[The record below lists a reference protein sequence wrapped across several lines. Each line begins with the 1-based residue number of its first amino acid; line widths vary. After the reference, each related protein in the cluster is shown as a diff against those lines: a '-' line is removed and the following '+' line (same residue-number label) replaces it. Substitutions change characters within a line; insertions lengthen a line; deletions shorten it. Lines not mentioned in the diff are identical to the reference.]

1 MSRYISANDVLWL
14 LCGDHIHVSGAAR
27 GYLFQGYVAL
37 WPALK
42 TSPFAPAISP
52 SSVNP
57 GVRRPPGRL
66 FLSVELKNE
75 ILRNMKYIG
84 PQIFSWGD
92 DHRQIID
99 LSTAGEVK
107 IHMVDNTIIMLERLN
122 PNPQHNE
129 FMMVAEWC
137 QWAME
142 RDGLQENLQKNLYK
156 ILEENLPASR
166 IENRA
171 EALRRMKECLIT
183 RRSMLNLSNL
193 GLTSLPENLPPHLI
207 EFYCSKNV
215 LTALPKVMPKW
226 LLVLDCTDNVLILLP
241 KVQPSKLMVLNC
253 YDNCIIW
260 LPELSTNLR
269 VINCSENFLQF
280 LPPSMPQYLYK
291 LSCAGNNINSIP
303 DEMLENLT
311 RLKVFD
317 CSSNDLI
324 SAPRLPPKLIIYY
337 CGENQFKTVPVPQ
350 PRSLKVFSCNG
361 NPWDKDNLPTLLK
374 AVEGLKNQ
382 EGLEELLDF
391 LHKEC
396 QLKLEKL
403 EKLEDLDD
411 LMVLELLDDPVLLE
425 RVKVQEDL
433 ELLNQQ
439 LGLLNLERQQDSQPV
454 NQHSEHEPESASR
467 VKRDLS
473 EVEFESTMKRKRF
486 M

>member
-1 MSRYISANDVLWL
+1 MASIKDIR
-14 LCGDHIHVSGAAR
+14 
-27 GYLFQGYVAL
+27 
-37 WPALK
+37 
-42 TSPFAPAISP
+42 PFAPGIPP

-57 GVRRPPGRL
+57 GVRPPGQF
-66 FLSVELKNE
+66 FLPVELKNE

-107 IHMVDNTIIMLERLN
+107 IHMVDNTIITLERLN

-142 RDGLQENLQKNLYK
+142 RDGLQENLQKNLYEILEENQQNK
-156 ILEENLPASR
+156 QSEIPQEDLKESLEEIKENILEENLPASR

-396 QLKLEKL
+396 QMKLEKL

-411 LMVLELLDDPVLLE
+411 
-425 RVKVQEDL
+425 
-433 ELLNQQ
+433 
-439 LGLLNLERQQDSQPV
+439 
-454 NQHSEHEPESASR
+454 
-467 VKRDLS
+467 
-473 EVEFESTMKRKRF
+473 
-486 M
+486 

>member
-1 MSRYISANDVLWL
+1 MASFKDI
-14 LCGDHIHVSGAAR
+14 C
-27 GYLFQGYVAL
+27 
-37 WPALK
+37 
-42 TSPFAPAISP
+42 PFAPAIPP
-52 SSVNP
+52 SSVNT
-57 GVRRPPGRL
+57 GVRRPPRRL
-66 FLSVELKNE
+66 FLSVELKNQ
-75 ILRNMKYIG
+75 ILQNMKYLS
-84 PQIFSWGD
+84 PQKFSWGD
-92 DHRQIID
+92 APWQIID
-99 LSTAGEVK
+99 LSIAGKVN
-107 IHMVDNTIIMLERLN
+107 IQVDNNTIITLGTPL
-122 PNPQHNE
+122 NPQHNE

-142 RDGLQENLQKNLYK
+142 REGLQENLQKKLHDV
-156 ILEENLPASR
+156 LEENQSASQ
-166 IENRA
+166 IEDRA

-183 RRSMLNLSNL
+183 RQSMLDLSNL

-207 EFYCSKNV
+207 EFNCSRNV
-215 LTALPKVMPKW
+215 LTALPEVMPKG
-226 LLVLDCTDNVLILLP
+226 LRVLECMENFLILLP
-241 KVQPSKLMVLNC
+241 KVQPPKLMVLKC
-253 YDNCIIW
+253 YENYIIW

-324 SAPRLPPKLIIYY
+324 SSPRLPPKLIIYY
-337 CGENQFKTVPVPQ
+337 CGENQFKTVRVPQ
-350 PRSLKVFSCNG
+350 PQSLKVFDCNG

-382 EGLEELLDF
+382 QGLEDLLDFLRKEGQIDLEGLEE
-391 LHKEC
+391 
-396 QLKLEKL
+396 
-403 EKLEDLDD
+403 LEDLDD
-411 LMVLELLDDPVLLE
+411 LMDLEFLDDPELLE

-439 LGLLNLERQQDSQPV
+439 LGLLSLERQQDSQPV
-454 NQHSEHEPESASR
+454 NQQSEHEPEPASR

>member
-1 MSRYISANDVLWL
+1 MASFKDI
-14 LCGDHIHVSGAAR
+14 C
-27 GYLFQGYVAL
+27 
-37 WPALK
+37 
-42 TSPFAPAISP
+42 PFAPAIPP

-57 GVRRPPGRL
+57 DVRRPPGRL
-66 FLSVELKNE
+66 FLSVELKNQ
-75 ILRNMKYIG
+75 ILQNMKYLS
-84 PQIFSWGD
+84 PQKFSWGD
-92 DHRQIID
+92 APWQIID
-99 LSTAGEVK
+99 LSIAGKVN
-107 IHMVDNTIIMLERLN
+107 IQVDNNTIITLGTRLN
-122 PNPQHNE
+122 QQHNE
-129 FMMVAEWC
+129 FMMVAKWCEWAI
-137 QWAME
+137 QQ
-142 RDGLQENLQKNLYK
+142 DGLQENLQKNLYE

-241 KVQPSKLMVLNC
+241 KVQPSKLMVLKC
-253 YDNCIIW
+253 YENCIIW

-324 SAPRLPPKLIIYY
+324 SSPRLPPKLIIYY
-337 CGENQFKTVPVPQ
+337 CGENKFKTVQVPQ
-350 PRSLKVFSCNG
+350 PQSLKVFDCNG

-374 AVEGLKNQ
+374 AVEGLKKQ
-382 EGLEELLDF
+382 QGLKDLLDF
-391 LHKEC
+391 LHKE
-396 QLKLEKL
+396 
-403 EKLEDLDD
+403 
-411 LMVLELLDDPVLLE
+411 
-425 RVKVQEDL
+425 
-433 ELLNQQ
+433 
-439 LGLLNLERQQDSQPV
+439 G
-454 NQHSEHEPESASR
+454 
-467 VKRDLS
+467 
-473 EVEFESTMKRKRF
+473 
-486 M
+486 

>member
-1 MSRYISANDVLWL
+1 MASIKDIR
-14 LCGDHIHVSGAAR
+14 
-27 GYLFQGYVAL
+27 
-37 WPALK
+37 
-42 TSPFAPAISP
+42 PFAPGIPP

-57 GVRRPPGRL
+57 GVRPPGQF
-66 FLSVELKNE
+66 FLPVELKNE

-107 IHMVDNTIIMLERLN
+107 IHMVDNTIITLERLN

-142 RDGLQENLQKNLYK
+142 RDGLQENLQKNLYEILEENQQNK
-156 ILEENLPASR
+156 QSEIPQEDLKESLEEIKENILEENLPASR

-241 KVQPSKLMVLNC
+241 KVQPSKLMVLKC
-253 YDNCIIW
+253 YENCIIW

-291 LSCAGNNINSIP
+291 LSCAGNNIHSIP

-337 CGENQFKTVPVPQ
+337 CGENKFKTVQVPQ
-350 PRSLKVFSCNG
+350 PQSLK
-361 NPWDKDNLPTLLK
+361 DLL
-374 AVEGLKNQ
+374 G
-382 EGLEELLDF
+382 F
-391 LHKEC
+391 LHKEG
-396 QLKLEKL
+396 QMKLEKL

-411 LMVLELLDDPVLLE
+411 LMDLELLDDPVLLE

-439 LGLLNLERQQDSQPV
+439 LGLLILERQQDSQPV

>member
-1 MSRYISANDVLWL
+1 MDATTIISLFILGSILVTSSILLSSFSSRLGIPILVIFLAIGMLAGVDGVGGIPFDNYPFAYMVSNLALAIIL
-14 LCGDHIHVSGAAR
+14 LDGGMRTQASSFR
-27 GYLFQGYVAL
+27 VAL
-37 WPALK
+37 GPALSLA
-42 TSPFAPAISP
+42 TL
-52 SSVNP
+52 
-57 GVRRPPGRL
+57 GV
-66 FLSVELKNE
+66 
-75 ILRNMKYIG
+75 
-84 PQIFSWGD
+84 
-92 DHRQIID
+92 
-99 LSTAGEVK
+99 
-107 IHMVDNTIIMLERLN
+107 
-122 PNPQHNE
+122 
-129 FMMVAEWC
+129 
-137 QWAME
+137 
-142 RDGLQENLQKNLYK
+142 
-156 ILEENLPASR
+156 
-166 IENRA
+166 
-171 EALRRMKECLIT
+171 LIT
-183 RRSMLNLSNL
+183 SGLTGMMAAWLFNLDLIEGLLIGAIVGSTDAAAVFSLRRSMLNLSNL

-241 KVQPSKLMVLNC
+241 KVQPSKLMVLKC
-253 YDNCIIW
+253 YENCIIW

-291 LSCAGNNINSIP
+291 LSCAGNNIHSIP

-337 CGENQFKTVPVPQ
+337 CGENKFKTVQVPQ
-350 PRSLKVFSCNG
+350 PQSLKVFDCNG
-361 NPWDKDNLPTLLK
+361 NPWDKDNLPTLFK
-374 AVEGLKNQ
+374 AVEGLKKQ
-382 EGLEELLDF
+382 QGLKDLLGF
-391 LHKEC
+391 LHKEG
-396 QLKLEKL
+396 QMKLEKL

-411 LMVLELLDDPVLLE
+411 LMDLELLDDPVLLE

-439 LGLLNLERQQDSQPV
+439 LGLLILERQQDSQPV

>member
-1 MSRYISANDVLWL
+1 MASIKDIR
-14 LCGDHIHVSGAAR
+14 
-27 GYLFQGYVAL
+27 
-37 WPALK
+37 
-42 TSPFAPAISP
+42 PFAPGIPP

-57 GVRRPPGRL
+57 GVRPPGQF
-66 FLSVELKNE
+66 FLPVELKNE

-107 IHMVDNTIIMLERLN
+107 IHMVDNTIITLERLN

-142 RDGLQENLQKNLYK
+142 RDGLQENLQKNLYEILEENQQNK
-156 ILEENLPASR
+156 QSEIPQEDLKESLEEIKENILEENLPASR

-183 RRSMLNLSNL
+183 RQSMLNLSNL

-215 LTALPKVMPKW
+215 LTALPKV
-226 LLVLDCTDNVLILLP
+226 
-241 KVQPSKLMVLNC
+241 QPPKLMVLKC
-253 YDNCIIW
+253 YENCIIW

-291 LSCAGNNINSIP
+291 LSCAGNNIHSIP

-337 CGENQFKTVPVPQ
+337 CGENKFKTVQVPQ
-350 PRSLKVFSCNG
+350 PQSLKVFDCNG
-361 NPWDKDNLPTLLK
+361 NPWDKDNLPTLFK
-374 AVEGLKNQ
+374 AVEGLKKQ
-382 EGLEELLDF
+382 QGLKDLLGF
-391 LHKEC
+391 LHKEG
-396 QLKLEKL
+396 QMKLEKL

-411 LMVLELLDDPVLLE
+411 LMDLELLDDPVLLE

-439 LGLLNLERQQDSQPV
+439 LGLLILERQQDSQPV

>member
-1 MSRYISANDVLWL
+1 MASFKD
-14 LCGDHIHVSGAAR
+14 IH
-27 GYLFQGYVAL
+27 
-37 WPALK
+37 
-42 TSPFAPAISP
+42 PFAPAISP

-142 RDGLQENLQKNLYK
+142 RDGLQENLQKNLYEILEENQQNK
-156 ILEENLPASR
+156 QSEIPQEDLKESLEEIKVNILEENLPASR

-215 LTALPKVMPKW
+215 LTALPKV
-226 LLVLDCTDNVLILLP
+226 
-241 KVQPSKLMVLNC
+241 QPSKLMVLNC

-269 VINCSENFLQF
+269 VINCSANFLQF

-291 LSCAGNNINSIP
+291 LSCAGNNIHSIP

-324 SAPRLPPKLIIYY
+324 SSPRLPPKLIIYY
-337 CGENQFKTVPVPQ
+337 CGENNFKTVQVPQ
-350 PRSLKVFSCNG
+350 PQSLKVFDCNG

-374 AVEGLKNQ
+374 AVEGLKKQ
-382 EGLEELLDF
+382 QGLKDLLGF
-391 LHKEC
+391 LHKEG
-396 QLKLEKL
+396 QMKLEKL

-411 LMVLELLDDPVLLE
+411 LMDLELLDDPVLLE

-439 LGLLNLERQQDSQPV
+439 LGLLSLERQQDSQPV
-454 NQHSEHEPESASR
+454 NQHSEHEPEPASR

-473 EVEFESTMKRKRF
+473 EVDSESTMKRKRF

>member
-1 MSRYISANDVLWL
+1 MASIKDIR
-14 LCGDHIHVSGAAR
+14 
-27 GYLFQGYVAL
+27 
-37 WPALK
+37 
-42 TSPFAPAISP
+42 PFAPGIPHLPLTRAYAHQ
-52 SSVNP
+52 
-57 GVRRPPGRL
+57 GQF
-66 FLSVELKNE
+66 FLPVELKNE

-107 IHMVDNTIIMLERLN
+107 IHMVDNTIITLERLN

-142 RDGLQENLQKNLYK
+142 RDGLQENLQKPVRNPEENQQNKQSEIPQEDLK
-156 ILEENLPASR
+156 ESLEEIKENITEENLPASR

-183 RRSMLNLSNL
+183 RRSMLNLSNP

-226 LLVLDCTDNVLILLP
+226 LLVLDCTDNILILLP

-374 AVEGLKNQ
+374 AVEGLKTGGGSGGAF
-382 EGLEELLDF
+382 GL

-411 LMVLELLDDPVLLE
+411 LMVLELWMTRYSE
-425 RVKVQEDL
+425 RVKVQED
-433 ELLNQQ
+433 
-439 LGLLNLERQQDSQPV
+439 RS
-454 NQHSEHEPESASR
+454 S
-467 VKRDLS
+467 
-473 EVEFESTMKRKRF
+473 
-486 M
+486 

>member
-1 MSRYISANDVLWL
+1 MASIKDIR
-14 LCGDHIHVSGAAR
+14 
-27 GYLFQGYVAL
+27 
-37 WPALK
+37 
-42 TSPFAPAISP
+42 PFAPGIPP

-57 GVRRPPGRL
+57 GVRPPGQF
-66 FLSVELKNE
+66 FLPVELKNE

-107 IHMVDNTIIMLERLN
+107 IHMVDNTIITLERLN

-142 RDGLQENLQKNLYK
+142 RDGLQENLQKNLYE

-183 RRSMLNLSNL
+183 RQSMLNLSNL

-241 KVQPSKLMVLNC
+241 KVQPSKLMVLKC
-253 YDNCIIW
+253 YENCIIW

-291 LSCAGNNINSIP
+291 LSCAGNNIHSIP

-337 CGENQFKTVPVPQ
+337 CGENKFKTVQVPQ
-350 PRSLKVFSCNG
+350 PQSLKVFDCNG
-361 NPWDKDNLPTLLK
+361 NPWDKDNLPTLFK
-374 AVEGLKNQ
+374 AVEGLKKQ
-382 EGLEELLDF
+382 QGLKDLLGF
-391 LHKEC
+391 LHKEG
-396 QLKLEKL
+396 QMKLEKL

-411 LMVLELLDDPVLLE
+411 LMDLELLDDPVLLE

>member
-1 MSRYISANDVLWL
+1 MASIKDIR
-14 LCGDHIHVSGAAR
+14 
-27 GYLFQGYVAL
+27 
-37 WPALK
+37 
-42 TSPFAPAISP
+42 PFAPGIPP

-57 GVRRPPGRL
+57 GVRPPGQF
-66 FLSVELKNE
+66 FLPVELKNE

-107 IHMVDNTIIMLERLN
+107 IHMVDNTIITLERLN

-142 RDGLQENLQKNLYK
+142 RDGLQENLQKNLYE

-241 KVQPSKLMVLNC
+241 KVQPSKLMVLKC
-253 YDNCIIW
+253 YENCIIW

-291 LSCAGNNINSIP
+291 LSCAGNNIHSIP

-337 CGENQFKTVPVPQ
+337 CGENKFKTVQVPQ
-350 PRSLKVFSCNG
+350 PQSLKVFDCNG
-361 NPWDKDNLPTLLK
+361 NPWDKDNLPTLFK
-374 AVEGLKNQ
+374 AVEGLKKQ
-382 EGLEELLDF
+382 QGLKDLLGF
-391 LHKEC
+391 LHKEG
-396 QLKLEKL
+396 QMKLEKL

-411 LMVLELLDDPVLLE
+411 LMDLELLDDPVLLE

-439 LGLLNLERQQDSQPV
+439 LGLLILERQQDSQPV

>member
-1 MSRYISANDVLWL
+1 MASFKDI
-14 LCGDHIHVSGAAR
+14 C
-27 GYLFQGYVAL
+27 
-37 WPALK
+37 
-42 TSPFAPAISP
+42 PFAPAIPP
-52 SSVNP
+52 SSVNT
-57 GVRRPPGRL
+57 GVRRPPRRL
-66 FLSVELKNE
+66 FLSVELKNQ
-75 ILRNMKYIG
+75 ILQNMKYLS
-84 PQIFSWGD
+84 PQKFSWGD
-92 DHRQIID
+92 APWQIID
-99 LSTAGEVK
+99 LSIAGKVN
-107 IHMVDNTIIMLERLN
+107 IQVDNNTIITLGTPL
-122 PNPQHNE
+122 NPQHNE

-142 RDGLQENLQKNLYK
+142 REGLQENLQKKLHDVLEENRQNKQSEIPQEDLK
-156 ILEENLPASR
+156 ERLKEIKEDILEENQSASQ
-166 IENRA
+166 IEDRA

-183 RRSMLNLSNL
+183 RQSMLDLSNL

-207 EFYCSKNV
+207 EFNCSRNV
-215 LTALPKVMPKW
+215 LTALPEVMPKG
-226 LLVLDCTDNVLILLP
+226 LRVLECMENFLILLP
-241 KVQPSKLMVLNC
+241 KVQPPKLMVLKC
-253 YDNCIIW
+253 YENYIIW

-291 LSCAGNNINSIP
+291 LSCAGNNIHSIP

-324 SAPRLPPKLIIYY
+324 SSPRLPPKLIIYY
-337 CGENQFKTVPVPQ
+337 CGENKFKTVQVPQ
-350 PRSLKVFSCNG
+350 PQSLK
-361 NPWDKDNLPTLLK
+361 DLL
-374 AVEGLKNQ
+374 G
-382 EGLEELLDF
+382 F
-391 LHKEC
+391 LHKEG
-396 QLKLEKL
+396 QMKL

-411 LMVLELLDDPVLLE
+411 LMDLELLDDPVLLE

-439 LGLLNLERQQDSQPV
+439 LGLLSLERQQDSQPV

-473 EVEFESTMKRKRF
+473 EVDSESTMKRKRF

>member
-1 MSRYISANDVLWL
+1 MASFKDI
-14 LCGDHIHVSGAAR
+14 C
-27 GYLFQGYVAL
+27 
-37 WPALK
+37 
-42 TSPFAPAISP
+42 PFAPAIPP
-52 SSVNP
+52 SSVNT
-57 GVRRPPGRL
+57 GVRRPPRRL
-66 FLSVELKNE
+66 FLSVELKNQ
-75 ILRNMKYIG
+75 ILQNMKYLS
-84 PQIFSWGD
+84 PQKFSWGD
-92 DHRQIID
+92 APWQIID
-99 LSTAGEVK
+99 LSIAGKVN
-107 IHMVDNTIIMLERLN
+107 IQVDNNTIITLGTPL
-122 PNPQHNE
+122 NPQHNE

-142 RDGLQENLQKNLYK
+142 REGLQENLQKKLHDVLEENRQNKQSEIPQEDLK
-156 ILEENLPASR
+156 ERLKEIKEDILEENQSASQ
-166 IENRA
+166 IEDRA

-183 RRSMLNLSNL
+183 RQSMLDLSNL

-207 EFYCSKNV
+207 EFNCSRNV
-215 LTALPKVMPKW
+215 LTALPEVMPKG
-226 LLVLDCTDNVLILLP
+226 LRVLECMENFLILLP
-241 KVQPSKLMVLNC
+241 KVQPPKLMVLKC
-253 YDNCIIW
+253 YENYIIW

-303 DEMLENLT
+303 DEVLENLT

-317 CSSNDLI
+317 
-324 SAPRLPPKLIIYY
+324 
-337 CGENQFKTVPVPQ
+337 
-350 PRSLKVFSCNG
+350 CNG

-382 EGLEELLDF
+382 QGLEDLLDFLRKEGQIDLEGLEE
-391 LHKEC
+391 
-396 QLKLEKL
+396 
-403 EKLEDLDD
+403 LEDLDD
-411 LMVLELLDDPVLLE
+411 LMDLEFLDDPELLE

-439 LGLLNLERQQDSQPV
+439 LGLLSLERQQDSQPV

-473 EVEFESTMKRKRF
+473 EVDSESTMKRKRF

>member
-1 MSRYISANDVLWL
+1 MASFKDI
-14 LCGDHIHVSGAAR
+14 C
-27 GYLFQGYVAL
+27 
-37 WPALK
+37 
-42 TSPFAPAISP
+42 PFAPAIPP
-52 SSVNP
+52 SSVNT

-66 FLSVELKNE
+66 FLSVELKNQ
-75 ILRNMKYIG
+75 ILQNMKYLS
-84 PQIFSWGD
+84 PQKFSWGD
-92 DHRQIID
+92 APWQIID
-99 LSTAGEVK
+99 LSIAGKVN
-107 IHMVDNTIIMLERLN
+107 IQVDNNTIITLETPLN
-122 PNPQHNE
+122 QQHNE
-129 FMMVAEWC
+129 FMMVAKWCEWAI
-137 QWAME
+137 QQ
-142 RDGLQENLQKNLYK
+142 DSLQENLQKNLYK
-156 ILEENLPASR
+156 ILEENQSASQ
-166 IENRA
+166 IEDRA

-183 RRSMLNLSNL
+183 RQSMLDLSNL

-207 EFYCSKNV
+207 EFNCSRNV
-215 LTALPKVMPKW
+215 LTALPEVMPKG
-226 LLVLDCTDNVLILLP
+226 LRVLECMENFLILLP
-241 KVQPSKLMVLNC
+241 KVQPPKLMVLKC
-253 YDNCIIW
+253 YENYIIW

-269 VINCSENFLQF
+269 VINCSENFLEF

-303 DEMLENLT
+303 DEVLENLT

-324 SAPRLPPKLIIYY
+324 SSPRLPPKLIIYY
-337 CGENQFKTVPVPQ
+337 CGENQFKTVQVPQ

-382 EGLEELLDF
+382 EGLEDLLDF
-391 LHKEC
+391 LRKEG
-396 QLKLEKL
+396 LVDLEGL

-411 LMVLELLDDPVLLE
+411 LMDLELLDDPVLLE

-433 ELLNQQ
+433 ELLDQQ
-439 LGLLNLERQQDSQPV
+439 LGLLSLERQQDSQPV
-454 NQHSEHEPESASR
+454 NQQSEHEPESASR

>member
-1 MSRYISANDVLWL
+1 QSEIPQED
-14 LCGDHIHVSGAAR
+14 
-27 GYLFQGYVAL
+27 
-37 WPALK
+37 LK
-42 TSPFAPAISP
+42 ESLEEIK
-52 SSVNP
+52 VN
-57 GVRRPPGRL
+57 
-66 FLSVELKNE
+66 
-75 ILRNMKYIG
+75 
-84 PQIFSWGD
+84 
-92 DHRQIID
+92 
-99 LSTAGEVK
+99 
-107 IHMVDNTIIMLERLN
+107 
-122 PNPQHNE
+122 
-129 FMMVAEWC
+129 
-137 QWAME
+137 
-142 RDGLQENLQKNLYK
+142 

-269 VINCSENFLQF
+269 VINCSANFLQF

-291 LSCAGNNINSIP
+291 LSCAGNNIHSIP

-324 SAPRLPPKLIIYY
+324 SSPRLPPKLIIYY
-337 CGENQFKTVPVPQ
+337 CGENNFKTVQVPQ
-350 PRSLKVFSCNG
+350 PQSLKVFDCNG

-374 AVEGLKNQ
+374 AVEGLKKQ
-382 EGLEELLDF
+382 QGLKDLLGF
-391 LHKEC
+391 LHKEG
-396 QLKLEKL
+396 QMKLEKL

-411 LMVLELLDDPVLLE
+411 LMDLELLDDPVLLE

-439 LGLLNLERQQDSQPV
+439 LGLLSLERQQDSQPV
-454 NQHSEHEPESASR
+454 NQHSEHEPEPASR

-473 EVEFESTMKRKRF
+473 EVDSESTMKRKRF

>member
-1 MSRYISANDVLWL
+1 MASFKDI
-14 LCGDHIHVSGAAR
+14 C
-27 GYLFQGYVAL
+27 
-37 WPALK
+37 
-42 TSPFAPAISP
+42 PFAPAIPP
-52 SSVNP
+52 SSVNT
-57 GVRRPPGRL
+57 GVRRPPGQF
-66 FLSVELKNE
+66 FLPVELKNK

-99 LSTAGEVK
+99 LSTVGKVT
-107 IHMVDNTIIMLERLN
+107 IHMVDNTIITLERLN

-142 RDGLQENLQKNLYK
+142 RDGLEENLQKNLYEILEENQQNK
-156 ILEENLPASR
+156 QSEIPQEDLKESLEEIKENILEENLPASR

-183 RRSMLNLSNL
+183 RRSMLNLSKL

-215 LTALPKVMPKW
+215 LTALPKV
-226 LLVLDCTDNVLILLP
+226 
-241 KVQPSKLMVLNC
+241 QPSKLMVLKC

-291 LSCAGNNINSIP
+291 LSCAGNNIDSIP

-324 SAPRLPPKLIIYY
+324 SSPRLPPKLIIYY

-391 LHKEC
+391 LHKEG
-396 QLKLEKL
+396 LVDPEGL

-411 LMVLELLDDPVLLE
+411 LMDLELLDDPVLLE

-433 ELLNQQ
+433 ELLDQQ
-439 LGLLNLERQQDSQPV
+439 LGLLSLERQQDSQPV
-454 NQHSEHEPESASR
+454 NQQSEHEPESASR

-473 EVEFESTMKRKRF
+473 EVDSESTMKRKRF

>member
-1 MSRYISANDVLWL
+1 MASFKDI
-14 LCGDHIHVSGAAR
+14 
-27 GYLFQGYVAL
+27 
-37 WPALK
+37 P
-42 TSPFAPAISP
+42 PFAPAISP

-403 EKLEDLDD
+403 EDLDD

>member
-1 MSRYISANDVLWL
+1 MASFKDI
-14 LCGDHIHVSGAAR
+14 C
-27 GYLFQGYVAL
+27 
-37 WPALK
+37 
-42 TSPFAPAISP
+42 PFAPAIPP

-66 FLSVELKNE
+66 FLSVELKNQ
-75 ILRNMKYIG
+75 ILQNMKYLS
-84 PQIFSWGD
+84 PQKFSWGD
-92 DHRQIID
+92 APWQIID
-99 LSTAGEVK
+99 LSIAGKVN
-107 IHMVDNTIIMLERLN
+107 IQVDNNTIITLGTRLN
-122 PNPQHNE
+122 QQHNE
-129 FMMVAEWC
+129 FMMVAKWCEWAI
-137 QWAME
+137 QQ
-142 RDGLQENLQKNLYK
+142 DGLQENLQKNLYEILEENQQNK
-156 ILEENLPASR
+156 QSEIPQEDQKESLEEIKENILEENLPASR

-241 KVQPSKLMVLNC
+241 KVQPSKLMVLKC
-253 YDNCIIW
+253 Y
-260 LPELSTNLR
+260 
-269 VINCSENFLQF
+269 ENFLQF

-324 SAPRLPPKLIIYY
+324 SSPRLPPKLIIYY
-337 CGENQFKTVPVPQ
+337 CGENKFKTVQVPQ
-350 PRSLKVFSCNG
+350 PQSLKVFDCNG

-374 AVEGLKNQ
+374 AVEGLKKQ
-382 EGLEELLDF
+382 QGLKDLLDF
-391 LHKEC
+391 LHKEG
-396 QLKLEKL
+396 QVDLEGL
-403 EKLEDLDD
+403 EELEDLMD
-411 LMVLELLDDPVLLE
+411 LEFLDDPELLE

-433 ELLNQQ
+433 ELLDQQ
-439 LGLLNLERQQDSQPV
+439 LGLLSLERQQDSQPV
-454 NQHSEHEPESASR
+454 NQQSEHEPESASR

-473 EVEFESTMKRKRF
+473 EVDSESTMKRKRF

>member
-1 MSRYISANDVLWL
+1 MASIKDIR
-14 LCGDHIHVSGAAR
+14 
-27 GYLFQGYVAL
+27 
-37 WPALK
+37 
-42 TSPFAPAISP
+42 PFAPGILP

-57 GVRRPPGRL
+57 GVRPPGQF
-66 FLSVELKNE
+66 FLPVELKNE

-107 IHMVDNTIIMLERLN
+107 IHMVDNTIITLERLN

-142 RDGLQENLQKNLYK
+142 RDGLQENLQKNLYE

-183 RRSMLNLSNL
+183 RQSMLNLSNL

-241 KVQPSKLMVLNC
+241 KVQPSKLMVLKC
-253 YDNCIIW
+253 YENCIIW

-291 LSCAGNNINSIP
+291 LSCAGNNIHSIP

-337 CGENQFKTVPVPQ
+337 CGENKFKTVQVPQ
-350 PRSLKVFSCNG
+350 PQSLKVFDCNG
-361 NPWDKDNLPTLLK
+361 NPWDKDNLPTLFK
-374 AVEGLKNQ
+374 AVEGLKKQ
-382 EGLEELLDF
+382 QGLKDLLGF
-391 LHKEC
+391 LHKEG
-396 QLKLEKL
+396 QMKLEKL

-411 LMVLELLDDPVLLE
+411 LMDLELLDDPVLLE

>member
-1 MSRYISANDVLWL
+1 MASFKDI
-14 LCGDHIHVSGAAR
+14 C
-27 GYLFQGYVAL
+27 
-37 WPALK
+37 
-42 TSPFAPAISP
+42 PFAPAIPP

-66 FLSVELKNE
+66 FLSAELKNQ
-75 ILRNMKYIG
+75 ILQNMKYLS
-84 PQIFSWGD
+84 PQKFSWGD
-92 DHRQIID
+92 APWQIID
-99 LSTAGEVK
+99 LSTAGKVN
-107 IHMVDNTIIMLERLN
+107 IQVDNNTIITLGTPLN
-122 PNPQHNE
+122 QQHNE
-129 FMMVAEWC
+129 FMMVAKWCEWAI
-137 QWAME
+137 QQ
-142 RDGLQENLQKNLYK
+142 DGLQENLQKKLHEV
-156 ILEENLPASR
+156 LEENRQNKQSEIPQEDLKERLKEIKEDILKENQSASQ
-166 IENRA
+166 IEDRA

-183 RRSMLNLSNL
+183 RQSMLDLSNL

-207 EFYCSKNV
+207 EFNCSRNM
-215 LTALPKVMPKW
+215 LTALPEVMPKG
-226 LLVLDCTDNVLILLP
+226 LRVLECMENFLILLP
-241 KVQPSKLMVLNC
+241 KVQPPKLMVLKC
-253 YDNCIIW
+253 YENYIIW

-269 VINCSENFLQF
+269 VIDCSENFLQF
-280 LPPSMPQYLYK
+280 LPPSMPQYLYT
-291 LSCAGNNINSIP
+291 LRCAFNSISLIP

-324 SAPRLPPKLIIYY
+324 SSPRLPPKLIIYY

-382 EGLEELLDF
+382 EVLEELLDF
-391 LHKEC
+391 LHKEG
-396 QLKLEKL
+396 LVDLEGL
-403 EKLEDLDD
+403 EELEDLDD
-411 LMVLELLDDPVLLE
+411 PELLE

-433 ELLNQQ
+433 ELLDQQ
-439 LGLLNLERQQDSQPV
+439 LGLLSLEKQQDSQPV
-454 NQHSEHEPESASR
+454 NQQSEHEPESASR

>member
-1 MSRYISANDVLWL
+1 MASFKDI
-14 LCGDHIHVSGAAR
+14 C
-27 GYLFQGYVAL
+27 
-37 WPALK
+37 
-42 TSPFAPAISP
+42 PFAPAIPP
-52 SSVNP
+52 SSVNT

-66 FLSVELKNE
+66 FLSVELKNQM
-75 ILRNMKYIG
+75 LQNMKYLS
-84 PQIFSWGD
+84 PQKFSWGD
-92 DHRQIID
+92 APWQIID
-99 LSTAGEVK
+99 LSIAGKVN
-107 IHMVDNTIIMLERLN
+107 IQVDNNTIITLGTPLN
-122 PNPQHNE
+122 QQHNE
-129 FMMVAEWC
+129 FMMVAKWCEWAI
-137 QWAME
+137 QQ
-142 RDGLQENLQKNLYK
+142 DGLQENLQKKLHDV
-156 ILEENLPASR
+156 LEENQSASQ
-166 IENRA
+166 IEDRA

-183 RRSMLNLSNL
+183 RQSMLDLSNL

-207 EFYCSKNV
+207 EFNCSRNV
-215 LTALPKVMPKW
+215 LTALPEVMPKG
-226 LLVLDCTDNVLILLP
+226 LRVLECMENFLILLP
-241 KVQPSKLMVLNC
+241 KVQPPKLMVLKC
-253 YDNCIIW
+253 YENYIIW

-324 SAPRLPPKLIIYY
+324 SSPRLPPKLIIYY
-337 CGENQFKTVPVPQ
+337 CGENKFKTVQVPQ
-350 PRSLKVFSCNG
+350 PQSLKVFDCNG

-374 AVEGLKNQ
+374 AVEGLKKQ
-382 EGLEELLDF
+382 QGLKDLLGF
-391 LHKEC
+391 LHKEG
-396 QLKLEKL
+396 QMKL

-411 LMVLELLDDPVLLE
+411 LMDLEFLDDPELLE

-433 ELLNQQ
+433 ELLDQQ
-439 LGLLNLERQQDSQPV
+439 LGLLSLERQQDSQPV
-454 NQHSEHEPESASR
+454 NQQSEHEPESASR

>member
-1 MSRYISANDVLWL
+1 MASIKDIR
-14 LCGDHIHVSGAAR
+14 
-27 GYLFQGYVAL
+27 
-37 WPALK
+37 
-42 TSPFAPAISP
+42 PFAPGIPP

-57 GVRRPPGRL
+57 GVRPPGQF
-66 FLSVELKNE
+66 FLPVELKNE

-107 IHMVDNTIIMLERLN
+107 IHMVDNTIITLERLN

-142 RDGLQENLQKNLYK
+142 RDGLQENLQKNLYE
-156 ILEENLPASR
+156 ILEENQPASR

-183 RRSMLNLSNL
+183 RQSMLNLSNL

-241 KVQPSKLMVLNC
+241 KVQPSKLMVLKC
-253 YDNCIIW
+253 YENCIIW

-291 LSCAGNNINSIP
+291 LSCAGNNIHSIP

-337 CGENQFKTVPVPQ
+337 CGENKFKTVQVPQ
-350 PRSLKVFSCNG
+350 PQSLKVFDCNG
-361 NPWDKDNLPTLLK
+361 NPWDKDNLPTLFK
-374 AVEGLKNQ
+374 AVEGLKKQ
-382 EGLEELLDF
+382 QGLKDLLGF
-391 LHKEC
+391 LHKEG
-396 QLKLEKL
+396 QMKLEKL

-411 LMVLELLDDPVLLE
+411 LMDLELLDDPVLLE

-439 LGLLNLERQQDSQPV
+439 LGLLILERQQDSQPV